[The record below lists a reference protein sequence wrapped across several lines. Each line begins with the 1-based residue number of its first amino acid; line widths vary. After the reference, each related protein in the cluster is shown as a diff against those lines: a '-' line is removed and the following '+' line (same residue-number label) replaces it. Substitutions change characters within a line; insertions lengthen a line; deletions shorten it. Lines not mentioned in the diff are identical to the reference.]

1 MALEHR
7 IVTQT
12 LAYVEAHYAEPIS
25 LRDVACE
32 LGYSPAHLTH
42 TFRMLTGTAVTCWI
56 IKRRIQAATQ
66 LLHEDGSTLASVRE
80 RVGFNDACYFTRQF
94 VRYTGTTPGRYRA
107 RERRLR
113 DRSVPA

>member
-1 MALEHR
+1 MAPEHR
-7 IVTQT
+7 IVQQT
-12 LAYVEAHYAEPIS
+12 LDYVEAHYAERIS
-25 LRDVACE
+25 LRDVAHE

-42 TFRMLTGTAVTCWI
+42 TFRRLTGTAVTSWI

-66 LLHEDGSTLASVRE
+66 LLHEGGSTIASIGE

-107 RERRLR
+107 INLVRNT
-113 DRSVPA
+113 